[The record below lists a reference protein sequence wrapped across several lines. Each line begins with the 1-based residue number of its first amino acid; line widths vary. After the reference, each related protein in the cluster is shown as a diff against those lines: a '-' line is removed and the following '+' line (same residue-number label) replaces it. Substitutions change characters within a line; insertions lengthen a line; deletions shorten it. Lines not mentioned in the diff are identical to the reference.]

1 MKIRLMLSFL
11 AVISLS
17 SFKNEEKIVEEIPV
31 VQIEE
36 IVVSE
41 PPEEVHELQELM
53 DAIGELESNGRYD
66 VVNRFGFMGKYQF
79 SPRTLRHL
87 GYNVTREQFLNSP
100 QLQDSAMVQ
109 YLRDNYTNL
118 RHHIM
123 VYGYTTHNGI
133 YLTPS
138 SILAGAH
145 FAGARGMKRFLENN
159 IGTTDS
165 NGMTITRYMERFT
178 DYELNLEDL

>member
-11 AVISLS
+11 AVGSLS
-17 SFKNEEKIVEEIPV
+17 SFIPEKIEENIPV
-31 VQIEE
+31 VEIEE

-41 PPEEVHELQELM
+41 PPKEVHELQELM

-79 SPRTLRHL
+79 SPRTLRYL
-87 GYNVTREQFLNSP
+87 GYDVTKEQFLNSP

-118 RHHIM
+118 QHHIL
-123 VYGYTTHNGI
+123 VYGYTTHNGVYI
-133 YLTPS
+133 TPS

-159 IGTTDS
+159 VGTTDS
-165 NGMTITRYMERFT
+165 NGMTITRYMEKFT

>member
-1 MKIRLMLSFL
+1 MLSFL
-11 AVISLS
+11 AVVVLS
-17 SFKNEEKIVEEIPV
+17 SFKSQEKIVEEMPV

-36 IVVSE
+36 IVVNE
-41 PPEEVHELQELM
+41 PPERVHELQELM

-87 GYNVTREQFLNSP
+87 GYDVTKEEFLNNP
-100 QLQDSAMVQ
+100 PLQDSAMVQ
-109 YLRDNYTNL
+109 YLRDNYTHL
-118 RHHIM
+118 QHHIM
-123 VYGYTTHNGI
+123 VYGYTTHNGVYI
-133 YLTPS
+133 TPS

-145 FAGARGMKRFLENN
+145 FAGAFGMKRFLDNN
-159 IGTTDS
+159 VGTTDS
-165 NGMTITRYMERFT
+165 NGMTIQRYMERFT